1 MRKSILFILL
11 IFSGIAIYGQ
21 HSYKIY
27 TGPLLSVSRDT
38 DKPQHNIVGTPY
50 FNVNFMSAIIG
61 NTNEKAPIRY
71 DAHLDRI
78 EILFDD
84 KVYEVPRNE
93 DIPVFKFEMINTPIV
108 YVKETKGYYFRLV
121 DGKNQLLKKEKIKLK
136 EIKSS
141 IEPNSLI
148 KEGYIKFEK
157 QNPLYFIKAGEKLL
171 QVPKNAKDFVNIY
184 PDRREELERFIKEN
198 NIKIKQ
204 EESLIKLVQFMNR

>member
-1 MRKSILFILL
+1 
-11 IFSGIAIYGQ
+11 
-21 HSYKIY
+21 
-27 TGPLLSVSRDT
+27 
-38 DKPQHNIVGTPY
+38 
-50 FNVNFMSAIIG
+50 
-61 NTNEKAPIRY
+61 TN
-71 DAHLDRI
+71 
-78 EILFDD
+78 
-84 KVYEVPRNE
+84 
-93 DIPVFKFEMINTPIV
+93 
-108 YVKETKGYYFRLV
+108 GYYFRIV

-157 QNPLYFIKAGEKLL
+157 QNPLYFIKADEKLL
-171 QVPKNAKDFVNIY
+171 QVPKNAKDFVSIY